1 MANIIGAVSAPTRRI
16 DGGTYQA
23 GLEAERL
30 VAEAR
35 SQAREIA
42 ARADAEAA
50 CARERARAEGRD
62 ERLAAAGETLA
73 WAAAERDRLLASAE
87 PELVRLALGVAA
99 KVLGREAD
107 RDGSAVALEM
117 ARRALAEARERT
129 LVALRVHPLDLQAVR
144 ERETDLSPLIPR
156 AKGIAWIS
164 DPAVGRGGVVVETE
178 NGSVDGRLASQLEVV
193 RRLWAGRR

>member
-1 MANIIGAVSAPTRRI
+1 M
-16 DGGTYQA
+16 
-23 GLEAERL
+23 
-30 VAEAR
+30 
-35 SQAREIA
+35 
-42 ARADAEAA
+42 
-50 CARERARAEGRD
+50 
-62 ERLAAAGETLA
+62 
-73 WAAAERDRLLASAE
+73 
-87 PELVRLALGVAA
+87 AA
-99 KVLGREAD
+99 KILGREAD

-156 AKGIAWIS
+156 AQRIAWIS

-193 RRLWAGRR
+193 RRLWAGLR